1 MQLQL
6 SWGDVCADGACPL
19 SSQAAKMA
27 HYLQQAA
34 KMAHYLQRL
43 FGGGGWHGG
52 QAT

>member
-27 HYLQQAA
+27 H
-34 KMAHYLQRL
+34 HLQRL